1 MKIFLD
7 TANIDEIRTVHS
19 WGILDGVTTN
29 PSLAAKEG
37 RPFEDMI
44 REIGDLVPS
53 VSAEVIS
60 TTAPEMIKEGLKN
73 SKIHKNVYVKIPM
86 GIEGLKAISALSKKG
101 VRINCTLIFSANQ
114 ALLAA
119 KAGAAYVSPFVG
131 RIDDTGHDGMV
142 LIRDIKNIFKIYGIK
157 TEVLAASIRHPVHV
171 LESAKAGADIATMPY
186 KVVEQMTKH
195 PLTDK
200 GLQLFLDDWN
210 KVYGKDK
217 AKK

>member
-7 TANIDEIRTVHS
+7 TANIEEIRTAHS

-37 RPFEDMI
+37 RPFEEMI
-44 REIGDLVPS
+44 KEIGDLVDS

-60 TTAPEMIKEGLKN
+60 TAAEGMIKEGLKN

-119 KAGAAYVSPFVG
+119 KAGAAYVSPFIG
-131 RIDDTGHDGMV
+131 RIDDTGHDGMQV
-142 LIRDIKNIFKIYGIK
+142 VRDIRQIFDNYDIK
-157 TEVLAASIRHPVHV
+157 TQLLAASIRHPVHV
-171 LESAKAGADIATMPY
+171 LEAAKAGADIATMPF
-186 KVVEQMTKH
+186 KVLEMMTKH

-200 GLQLFLDDWN
+200 GMQQFLDDWN
-210 KVYGKDK
+210 KVYGKK
-217 AKK
+217 

>member
-7 TANIDEIRTVHS
+7 TANIEEIRTAYS

-60 TTAPEMIKEGLKN
+60 TSAPEMIKEGLKN
-73 SKIHKNVYVKIPM
+73 SKIHKNVYVKIPI
-86 GIEGLKAISALSKKG
+86 GVEGLKAISALSKKG

-131 RIDDTGHDGMV
+131 RIDDTGSDGMQLV
-142 LIRDIKNIFKIYGIK
+142 RDIRQIFDNYEIK
-157 TEVLAASIRHPVHV
+157 CEVLAASIRHPVHV
-171 LESAKAGADIATMPY
+171 LDAAKAGADIATLPF
-186 KVVEQMTKH
+186 KVLEQMTKH

-210 KVYGKDK
+210 KVYGKK
-217 AKK
+217 

>member
-7 TANIDEIRTVHS
+7 TANIEEIRTAHS

-44 REIGDLVPS
+44 KEIGELVDS
-53 VSAEVIS
+53 VSAEVVS
-60 TTAPEMIKEGLKN
+60 TKAEDMIKEGLKN
-73 SKIHKNVYVKIPM
+73 SKIHKNVYVKIPI
-86 GIEGLKAISALSKKG
+86 GTEGLKAISALSKKG

-119 KAGAAYVSPFVG
+119 KAGAAYVSPFIG
-131 RIDDTGHDGMV
+131 RIDDTGHDGMQV
-142 LIRDIKNIFKIYGIK
+142 VRDIRQIFDNYDIK
-157 TEVLAASIRHPVHV
+157 TQLLAASIRHPIHV
-171 LESAKAGADIATMPY
+171 LEAAKAGADIATMPF
-186 KVVEQMTKH
+186 KVLEMMTKH

-200 GLQLFLDDWN
+200 GMQQFLDDWN
-210 KVYGKDK
+210 KVYGKK
-217 AKK
+217 

>member
-7 TANIDEIRTVHS
+7 TANIEEIRTAHS

-37 RPFEDMI
+37 RPFEEMI
-44 REIGDLVPS
+44 KEIGDLVGS

-60 TTAPEMIKEGLKN
+60 TAAEGMIKEGLKN

-119 KAGAAYVSPFVG
+119 KAGAAYVSPFIG
-131 RIDDTGHDGMV
+131 RIDDTGHDGMQV
-142 LIRDIKNIFKIYGIK
+142 VRDIRQIFDNYDIK
-157 TEVLAASIRHPVHV
+157 TQLLAASIRHPVHV
-171 LESAKAGADIATMPY
+171 LEAAKAGADIATMPF
-186 KVVEQMTKH
+186 KVLEMMTKH

-200 GLQLFLDDWN
+200 GMQQFLDDWN
-210 KVYGKDK
+210 KVYGKK
-217 AKK
+217 

>member
-7 TANIDEIRTVHS
+7 TANIEEIRTAHS

-44 REIGDLVPS
+44 REIGDLVDS
-53 VSAEVIS
+53 VSAEVVS
-60 TTAPEMIKEGLKN
+60 TTADEMIKEGLKN

-119 KAGAAYVSPFVG
+119 KAGAVYVSPFVG
-131 RIDDTGHDGMV
+131 RIDDTGHDGMQV
-142 LIRDIKNIFKIYGIK
+142 VKDIRQIFDNYGIE
-157 TEVLAASIRHPVHV
+157 TELLAASIRHPVHV
-171 LESAKAGADIATMPY
+171 LEAAKAGADIATIPF
-186 KVVEQMTKH
+186 KVLEMMTKH

-200 GLQLFLDDWN
+200 GMQQFLDDWN
-210 KVYGKDK
+210 KVYGKK
-217 AKK
+217 

>member
-7 TANIDEIRTVHS
+7 TANIEEIRTAHS

-44 REIGDLVPS
+44 REIGDLVDS

-60 TTAPEMIKEGLKN
+60 TTADEMIKEGLKN

-119 KAGAAYVSPFVG
+119 KAGAVYVSPFVG
-131 RIDDTGHDGMV
+131 RIDDTGHDGMQV
-142 LIRDIKNIFKIYGIK
+142 VKDIRQIFDNYGIE
-157 TEVLAASIRHPVHV
+157 TELLAASIRHPVHV
-171 LESAKAGADIATMPY
+171 LEAAKAGADIATIPF
-186 KVVEQMTKH
+186 KVLEMMTKH

-200 GLQLFLDDWN
+200 GMKQFLEDWS
-210 KVYGKDK
+210 KVYGKK
-217 AKK
+217 